1 VFGVLLR
8 LVLVEKSDD
17 LAHHCLNRLGLIA
30 YRLGDGNNPHTMF
43 GELAEVEF
51 LLEGLSEEAAVAVH
65 DNGIDGMLAI
75 ACAFDH
81 LLKHRSPVIAC

>member
-1 VFGVLLR
+1 
-8 LVLVEKSDD
+8 
-17 LAHHCLNRLGLIA
+17 
-30 YRLGDGNNPHTMF
+30 MF